1 MTEHTAALPEQEPE
15 PQARRSRGLI
25 AVIASVLAVVLIAGG
40 GFAAWQFFASG
51 PRPAEVLPDST
62 FALATVDLDPSG
74 GQKVEAIKT
83 LRKFPSWRERTG
95 ITPESD
101 VVKEIFDEA
110 LKDGPCKA
118 LDYERDVKSWI
129 GSRAGFGGVLLGD
142 DKPAPVLVLQVTDA
156 DNARSGFARLAK
168 CANGEDDEFGW
179 TIADD
184 YVVASDSTSHAEAI
198 VAAGKKSPLSE
209 NADFQK
215 WTEEAGGPGIVN
227 LYVGRKSA
235 EVASDAFR
243 SELGP
248 LSGDPGASPG
258 ESPEDELAEAFED
271 FKGAAAVL
279 KFNDGGIDLSFASS
293 GAKAEKG
300 RTVGEHVAALPK
312 DTAAVMA
319 MAVPEKAIEAL
330 RESDAVTDDSP
341 FSLRDLVGESTGL
354 DLPDDLITLLGQ
366 SLSIS
371 VGGDAPADLKAIAS
385 PADVPLGV
393 LIHGDTDKIEAVI
406 AKAEAKAG
414 VKLSELPATVS
425 SGDGKVSIATTPDYA
440 EALRAKGSLGEVKSF
455 KDVVSHADEAQAVF
469 YVSFENAWMDG
480 VRELA
485 AEEKD
490 PEAAEVADNLAVL
503 RALGAS
509 AWNEGSTSHGL
520 LRLALK

>member
-1 MTEHTAALPEQEPE
+1 MTEYTAALPEQQ
-15 PQARRSRGLI
+15 PQARRSRGLL

-62 FALATVDLDPSG
+62 FAMATVDLDPSG

-95 ITPESD
+95 VTTDSD
-101 VVKEIFDEA
+101 LVKSVFDEA
-110 LKDGPCKA
+110 LKDGACKS
-118 LDYERDVKSWI
+118 LDYEADVQPWI
-129 GSRAGFGGVLLGD
+129 GSRAAVGGVLLGD
-142 DKPAPVLVLQVTDA
+142 GKTAPVFALQVTDTEQA
-156 DNARSGFARLAK
+156 KSGFAKLAK
-168 CANGEDDEFGW
+168 CTEADEEDFGW
-179 TIADD
+179 TLTED
-184 YVVASDSTSHAEAI
+184 YVLASDSTSHAQAI
-198 VAAGKKSPLSE
+198 ASAGKRAPLSE

-227 LYVGRKSA
+227 MYVSRKS
-235 EVASDAFR
+235 VQVVSDAIR
-243 SELGP
+243 SEVGP
-248 LSGDPGASPG
+248 LSGDPGTSPG
-258 ESPEDELAEAFED
+258 ESSEDELAKAFED
-271 FKGAAAVL
+271 FEGAAAVL
-279 KFNDGGIDLSFASS
+279 KFNDGGIELSFASS
-293 GAKAEKG
+293 GGKAEKG
-300 RTVGEHVAALPK
+300 RTVGAHVAALPK

-330 RESDAVTDDSP
+330 KESDAVTDDSP
-341 FSLRDLVGESTGL
+341 FSLRDLFGESTGL
-354 DLPDDLITLLGQ
+354 DLPDDLITLLGK

-371 VGGDAPADLKAIAS
+371 VGGDAPADLEDIAS

-440 EALRAKGSLGEVKSF
+440 ETLRGTGSLGEAKSF
-455 KDVVSHADEAQAVF
+455 KDVVSHADDAQAVL

-480 VRELA
+480 LRELA
-485 AEEKD
+485 ADQED
-490 PEAAEVADNLAVL
+490 PDATEVADNLAVL